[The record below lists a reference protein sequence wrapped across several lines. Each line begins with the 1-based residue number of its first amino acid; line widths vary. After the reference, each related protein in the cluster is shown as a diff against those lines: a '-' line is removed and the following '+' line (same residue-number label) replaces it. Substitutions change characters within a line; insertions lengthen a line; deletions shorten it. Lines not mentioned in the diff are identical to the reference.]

1 MKVTV
6 LGGYGAAFS
15 STGLAAVVAGDLVR
29 EGAGPGAWWTVW
41 HALAACVAAGGAVAA
56 LRLTV
61 FYVRWHRRAERAERA
76 AAPWPETNGREV
88 RF

>member
-15 STGLAAVVAGDLVR
+15 SAGLAAVVAGDLVR
-29 EGAGPGAWWTVW
+29 EGAAPGPWWTVW

-61 FYVRWHRRAERAERA
+61 FYVRWHGREDRAGRVAGR
-76 AAPWPETNGREV
+76 WPERNAREV

>member
-15 STGLAAVVAGDLVR
+15 SAGLAAVAAGGLVR
-29 EGAGPGAWWTVW
+29 EGAGPGAWWAAW
-41 HALAACVAAGGAVAA
+41 HALVAGVAAGGAVAA
-56 LRLTV
+56 LRLTL
-61 FYVRWHRRAERAERA
+61 FYVRRHGRDDRVAG
-76 AAPWPETNGREV
+76 PWPRPGTREL